1 MENKK
6 LEDHKIDE
14 GELENVAGGYNTI
27 KIPLLGSILMLNQE
41 EYNTAKQANCISY
54 LKDGSRYI
62 KKSDYEKIKD
72 LLKKPD
78 GTNEANSHDD
88 FDNLDFKYEF
98 LAVKQ

>member
-27 KIPLLGSILMLNQE
+27 KVPFRGSILMLNQE
-41 EYNTAKQANCISY
+41 EYNTVKQANYINH

-62 KKSDYEKIKD
+62 KKSDYEKIQD
-72 LLKKPD
+72 LLKKSD
-78 GTNEANSHDD
+78 KTNEANSHDD
-88 FDNLDFKYEF
+88 FDNLDFNYQF
-98 LAVKQ
+98 LAVK

>member
-27 KIPLLGSILMLNQE
+27 KVPFRGSILMLNQE
-41 EYNTAKQANCISY
+41 EYNTVKQANYINH

-62 KKSDYEKIKD
+62 KKSDN
-72 LLKKPD
+72 
-78 GTNEANSHDD
+78 TNEANSHDD
-88 FDNLDFKYEF
+88 FDNLDFNYQF
-98 LAVKQ
+98 LAVK